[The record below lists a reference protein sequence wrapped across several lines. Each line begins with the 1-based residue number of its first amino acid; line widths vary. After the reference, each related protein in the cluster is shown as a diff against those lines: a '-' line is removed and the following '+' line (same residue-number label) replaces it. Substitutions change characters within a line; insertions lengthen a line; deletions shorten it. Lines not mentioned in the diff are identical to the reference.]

1 MNLDAI
7 RERANAAI
15 EHAKAMNASIEHPP
29 SNAIATFAP
38 QVLSLCDEV
47 ERLQKALHDR
57 DVPVSSPSSDDVA
70 ERTES
75 VQPVRNA
82 AEASTSSAGSETVGH
97 PILDL

>member
-15 EHAKAMNASIEHPP
+15 EHARTMNASIEHPP

-47 ERLQKALHDR
+47 ERLRKALHDR
-57 DVPVSSPSSDDVA
+57 DVSVSSPSSNDVA

-75 VQPVRNA
+75 VQSVRDA
-82 AEASTSSAGSETVGH
+82 AETSASAAGGEAVDH